1 MATCG
6 TCQGNR
12 GKKYIYRYDDG
23 RRVEVT
29 CPACNGTG
37 TA

>member
-6 TCQGNR
+6 TCQG
-12 GKKYIYRYDDG
+12 KKYIHRYDDG

-37 TA
+37 EA